1 MRGASVAMER
11 RLRACAAWLCLLL
24 AGTFATGSAFA
35 QNLPPTGSGDKPLTA
50 YFRETWT
57 TRQGLPH
64 NQVNAIEQAPDGYLW
79 FGTWEGLVRYNGLEF
94 HVFDRR
100 NTPGLEDNGIRSV
113 HATQDG
119 AIVVGTS
126 RGGVSVKR
134 GDHWRH
140 WSMADGLAQD
150 EIMDALYDRAGRLW
164 VATENSGISVVQPSG
179 KVIGYDARNGMPSNV
194 TYSLMEDRDGSMWVA
209 TAAGVVHF
217 DRSRIERFGVES
229 GLPDAPAFHF
239 LQDAEGV
246 LYVGTER
253 GAYRRKGTRFE
264 SVSPLLPQDGV
275 PSLARDAAGNM
286 WFGTINNGLLR
297 LSAKSGAVDR
307 FSSERGLPNNRVAA
321 LMVDREGSV
330 WAGTNGG
337 LLRLGDAPFSTWN
350 GDQGLSDDYVR
361 ALAEGR
367 DGSLW
372 VGTSRGLNRIHGGSV
387 EASYTSADGL
397 PGDSILSLLEDRDG
411 SLWAGTY
418 TAGLL
423 RLHDGKVVA
432 HYDNASGM
440 PGSNQVR
447 ALEQEP
453 DGTLWIGTTRG
464 LVRMRDGAYRFFGA
478 KDGLPREFIMALHLA
493 RDGSLW
499 VGTANGSA
507 RIVGDRVQP
516 IDASKVGDA
525 QDVFG
530 FHEDADGTIWMA
542 SDRGLLRYRG
552 GKLRALGLAQ
562 GLPIDT
568 LFAVVDDGIGDLWLT
583 SNRGVM
589 RVRRSD
595 IDAVFDGR
603 AKTLSP
609 DHFSDADG
617 LASAQC
623 NGGAGPS
630 ALLDRSGN
638 VWIATAGGVAVVDP
652 KALNRYHRQVPPVV
666 IEQVLANDAPVALG
680 NALDLPAGT
689 RKLEFHYAS
698 LSFRMPRFLHYRHR
712 LQGVDRDWID
722 RGNQRVAQYTNLG
735 PGHYRF
741 LVEVSAPGL
750 GQGWGK
756 DVTTLDIEIKPLLWQ
771 RDWFRAALVLLGGLL
786 AVAFYRWRS
795 RHLWQR
801 AARLEAIVEQ
811 RTSDLRDQT
820 ERLMRADQ
828 EKSALLA
835 KLQEQSEA
843 FERQAREDALT
854 GLANRRS
861 INEELARAFDRAV
874 RNGTPLSFALLDL
887 DHFKRINDTYSHL
900 SGDRALVVIAGVLTA
915 EAGGLGTVARWGG
928 EEFAVLFEN
937 LALDE
942 ARACC
947 ERLREAVE
955 RLDCSAFAPG
965 WKMSISGGVVER
977 TGLAYYEKL
986 VSRADD
992 LLYAAKR
999 EGRNR
1004 IMG

>member
-1 MRGASVAMER
+1 M
-11 RLRACAAWLCLLL
+11 AWCCLLL
-24 AGTFATGSAFA
+24 AVAAVFPLFA
-35 QNLPPTGSGDKPLTA
+35 QGLPAAGSGDKPLTA
-50 YFRETWT
+50 FFRETWT

-64 NQVNAIEQAPDGYLW
+64 NQVNSIAQTPDGYLW
-79 FGTWEGLVRYNGLEF
+79 FGTWEGLVRYDGLEF

-100 NTPGLEDNGIRSV
+100 NTPALKDNGIRSV
-113 HATQDG
+113 RTMPDG
-119 AIVVGTS
+119 TIVIGTS

-134 GDHWRH
+134 GDQWRH

-150 EIMDALYDRAGRLW
+150 EIMDAVYDRAGRLW
-164 VATENSGISVVQPSG
+164 VATENSGISVVRAPGQA
-179 KVIGYDARNGMPSNV
+179 VHYDSRNGLPSDV
-194 TYSLMEDRDGSMWVA
+194 VYSLFEDRDGSMWVA
-209 TAAGVVHF
+209 TAAGIAHF
-217 DRSRIERFGVES
+217 AEGRKPERFGAGS
-229 GLPDAPAFHF
+229 GLPEAPAFHL
-239 LQDAEGV
+239 LQDAKGE

-253 GAYRRKGTRFE
+253 GLYRRDGARFVP
-264 SVSPLLPQDGV
+264 VSPLLPQDGV
-275 PSLARDAAGNM
+275 PSMALDAAGNL
-286 WFGTINNGLLR
+286 WIGTVNNGLLR
-297 LSAKSGAVDR
+297 LAKSGVDH
-307 FSSERGLPNNRVAA
+307 FSSQRGLPNNRVAA
-321 LMVDREGSV
+321 LMVDSEGSI

-337 LLRLGDAPFSTWN
+337 LLRLSDAPFSTWN

-372 VGTSRGLNRIHGGSV
+372 IGTSRGLNRIRDGKV

-397 PGDSILSLLEDRDG
+397 PSDSILSLLEDHDG

-423 RLHDGKVVA
+423 RLRDGKVVA
-432 HYDNASGM
+432 HYDNAGGM

-447 ALEQEP
+447 ALEQAP

-464 LVRMRDGAYRFFGA
+464 LVRMRNGAYRLFGA

-507 RIVGDRVQP
+507 RIVGERVQP
-516 IDASKVGDA
+516 IDASSVSEA

-542 SDRGLLRYRG
+542 SDRGLLRYRD
-552 GKLRALGLAQ
+552 GKLQALGLAQ

-568 LFAVVDDGIGDLWLT
+568 LFAVVDDGIGGLWLT

-595 IDAVFDGR
+595 AEAVLDGR

-609 DHFSDADG
+609 DHFSEADG

-630 ALLDRSGN
+630 ALLDRRGDLW
-638 VWIATAGGVAVVDP
+638 VATAGGAAVLDP
-652 KALNRYHRQVPPVV
+652 TALGNYHRHVPPVV
-666 IEQVLANDAPVALG
+666 VEQVLANDAPVPSGGPLR
-680 NALDLPAGT
+680 LPAGT
-689 RKLEFHYAS
+689 SKLEFHYAS
-698 LSFRMPRFLHYRHR
+698 PSFRMPRFLRYRYK
-712 LQGVDRDWID
+712 LEGVDRGWID

-735 PGHYRF
+735 PGRYRF
-741 LVEVSAPGL
+741 LIGVSAPSL
-750 GQGWGK
+750 GQGWNA
-756 DVTTLDIEIKPLLWQ
+756 TRPTALEIEIAPLLWQ
-771 RDWFRAALVLLGGLL
+771 RGWFQAALVLLAGLL
-786 AVAFYRWRS
+786 VVAFYRWRS
-795 RHLWQR
+795 RHLRRR
-801 AARLEAIVEQ
+801 ALQLEAIVDQ
-811 RTSDLRDQT
+811 RTRDLREQT
-820 ERLMRADQ
+820 DRLMQADHD
-828 EKSALLA
+828 KSMLLA

-843 FERQAREDALT
+843 FERQALEDALT

-861 INEELARAFDRAV
+861 INEELARAFDRAMHA
-874 RNGTPLSFALLDL
+874 GTPLSFALLDL

-900 SGDRALVVIAGVLTA
+900 AGDHALVVVAGVLTA
-915 EAGGLGTVARWGG
+915 EAGASGTVARWGG
-928 EEFAVLFEN
+928 EEFAVLFEGVG
-937 LALDE
+937 LDA

-992 LLYAAKR
+992 LLYEAKR

-1004 IMG
+1004 IRG

>member
-1 MRGASVAMER
+1 MRGASVAKGR
-11 RLRACAAWLCLLL
+11 GIRAGTAWLVLFL
-24 AGTFATGSAFA
+24 AMSGIVLPAFA
-35 QNLPPTGSGDKPLTA
+35 QGPAATGAADKPLTA
-50 YFRETWT
+50 FFRETWT

-64 NQVNAIEQAPDGYLW
+64 NQVNSIAQTPDGYLW
-79 FGTWEGLVRYNGLEF
+79 FGTWEGLVRYDGLEF

-100 NTPGLEDNGIRSV
+100 NTPALKDNGIRSV
-113 HATQDG
+113 RTTPDG
-119 AIVVGTS
+119 TIVVGTS

-134 GDHWRH
+134 GDQWRN

-150 EIMDALYDRAGRLW
+150 EVMDAVYDRAGRLW
-164 VATENSGISVVQPSG
+164 VATENSGVSVVRGPG
-179 KVIGYDARNGMPSNV
+179 KVGHYDARNGLPSDV
-194 TYSLMEDRDGSMWVA
+194 VYSLLEDRDGSMWVA
-209 TAAGVVHF
+209 TAAGLAHF
-217 DRSRIERFGVES
+217 VGDRSEHYGVES
-229 GLPDAPAFHF
+229 GLPKAPAFHMM
-239 LQDAEGV
+239 QDAKDE

-253 GAYRRKGTRFE
+253 GLYRRDGARF
-264 SVSPLLPQDGV
+264 VPASPLLPQDGV
-275 PSLARDAAGNM
+275 PSMALDVAGNL
-286 WFGTINNGLLR
+286 WVGTVNNGLLR
-297 LSAKSGAVDR
+297 LSHSGVDR
-307 FSSERGLPNNRVAA
+307 FSSQRGLPNNRVAA
-321 LMVDREGSV
+321 LMIDREGSI

-337 LLRLGDAPFSTWN
+337 LLRLSDAPFSTWN

-372 VGTSRGLNRIHGGSV
+372 IGTSRGLNRIRDGRI

-397 PGDSILSLLEDRDG
+397 PSDSILSLLEDHDG

-423 RLHDGKVVA
+423 RLRDGKVVA
-432 HYDNASGM
+432 HYDNAGGL

-447 ALEQEP
+447 ALEQAP

-464 LVRMRDGAYRFFGA
+464 LVRMRDGAYRVFGA

-507 RIVGDRVQP
+507 RIVGERVQP
-516 IDASKVGDA
+516 IDASKASEA

-542 SDRGLLRYRG
+542 SDRGLLRYRNG
-552 GKLRALGLAQ
+552 TLQALGLAQ

-568 LFAVVDDGIGDLWLT
+568 IFAVVDDGIGSLWLT

-595 IDAVFDGR
+595 AEAVLDGR

-609 DHFSDADG
+609 DHFSEADG

-630 ALLDRSGN
+630 ALLDRHGRLW
-638 VWIATAGGVAVVDP
+638 VATAGGAAVLDP
-652 KALNRYHRQVPPVV
+652 AALGSYHRHAPPVV
-666 IEQVLANDAPVALG
+666 VEQVLANDAPVSADML
-680 NALDLPAGT
+680 AHLPAGT
-689 RKLEFHYAS
+689 NKLEFRYAS
-698 LSFRMPRFLHYRHR
+698 PSFRMPRFLRYRYR
-712 LQGVDRDWID
+712 LEGVDRGWID

-741 LVEVSAPGL
+741 LIGVSAPSL
-750 GQGWGK
+750 GQGWNATRTTAV
-756 DVTTLDIEIKPLLWQ
+756 DVEIAPLPWQ
-771 RDWFRAALVLLGGLL
+771 RGGFQAAVALLAGLL
-786 AVAFYRWRS
+786 VVAIYRWRS
-795 RHLWQR
+795 RHLRRR
-801 AARLEAIVEQ
+801 AMQLEAIVDQ
-811 RTSDLRDQT
+811 RTRDLRDQT
-820 ERLMRADQ
+820 DRLMQADH
-828 EKSALLA
+828 EKSVLLA
-835 KLQEQSEA
+835 RLQEQSEA
-843 FERQAREDALT
+843 FERQALEDALT

-861 INEELARAFDRAV
+861 INEELARAFDRATHA
-874 RNGTPLSFALLDL
+874 GKPLSFALLDL

-900 SGDRALVVIAGVLTA
+900 SGDRALVVVAGVLAA
-915 EAGGLGTVARWGG
+915 EVGALGKVARWGG
-928 EEFAVLFEN
+928 EEFAMLFEGVG
-937 LALDE
+937 LDE

-947 ERLREAVE
+947 ERVREAVE

-965 WKMSISGGVVER
+965 WKMTISGGVVER

-1004 IMG
+1004 VCG

>member
-1 MRGASVAMER
+1 MRGASVAMEG
-11 RLRACAAWLCLLL
+11 RLRACAAGLCLLL
-24 AGTFATGSAFA
+24 AGAFATAPALA
-35 QNLPPTGSGDKPLTA
+35 QDKPLTA
-50 YFRETWT
+50 FFRETWT

-64 NQVNAIEQAPDGYLW
+64 NQVNAIDQAPDGYLW

-100 NTPGLEDNGIRSV
+100 NTPGLKDNGIRSV
-113 HATQDG
+113 HAAPDG

-134 GDHWRH
+134 GDRWRH

-150 EIMDALYDRAGRLW
+150 EIMDALYDSAGRLW
-164 VATENSGISVVQPSG
+164 VATENSGISMVPPSG
-179 KVIGYDARNGMPSNV
+179 KVVAYDVRNGMPSNV
-194 TYSLMEDRDGSMWVA
+194 TYSLLQDRDGSMWAA
-209 TAAGVVHF
+209 TAAGLVHF
-217 DRSRIERFGVES
+217 EGGRVVRFGVES

-239 LQDAEGV
+239 LQDAKGV

-253 GAYRRKGTRFE
+253 GLFRREGARFML
-264 SVSPLLPQDGV
+264 VSPLLPQDGV
-275 PSLARDAAGNM
+275 PSMALDGVGNL
-286 WFGTINNGLLR
+286 WVGTVNNGLLR
-297 LSAKSGAVDR
+297 LSKSGAVDR
-307 FSSERGLPNNRVAA
+307 FSSQRGLPNNRVAA
-321 LMVDREGSV
+321 LMVDREGSI

-337 LLRLGDAPFSTWN
+337 LLRLSDAPFSTWN

-372 VGTSRGLNRIHGGSV
+372 VGTSRGLNRIRDGKV
-387 EASYTSADGL
+387 QASYTSADGL
-397 PGDSILSLLEDRDG
+397 PGDSILSLLEDHDG

-423 RLHDGKVVA
+423 RLRDGKVVA
-432 HYDNASGM
+432 HYDNAGGM

-447 ALEQEP
+447 ALEQEA

-464 LVRMRDGAYRFFGA
+464 LIRMHDGAYRFFGA

-516 IDASKVGDA
+516 IDAGKVSDA
-525 QDVFG
+525 QDVFD
-530 FHEDADGTIWMA
+530 FHEDPDGTIWMA
-542 SDRGLLRYRG
+542 SDRGLLRYRE
-552 GKLRALGLAQ
+552 GKLQALGLAQ

-568 LFAVVDDGIGDLWLT
+568 LFAVVDDGIGNLWLT

-589 RVRRSD
+589 RVRRED
-595 IDAVFDGR
+595 VDAVFDGR

-609 DHFSDADG
+609 DHFSEADG

-630 ALLDRSGN
+630 ALLDRRGN
-638 VWIATAGGVAVVDP
+638 VWIATAGGAAVVDP
-652 KALNRYHRQVPPVV
+652 KALSKYHRQVPPVV
-666 IEQVLANDAPVALG
+666 IEQVLANAAPVAQGKVLE
-680 NALDLPAGT
+680 LPAGT
-689 RKLEFHYAS
+689 SKLEFHYAS
-698 LSFRMPRFLHYRHR
+698 LSFRMPRFLRYRYR
-712 LQGVDRDWID
+712 LQGVDSEWID

-735 PGHYRF
+735 PGRYRF
-741 LVEVSAPGL
+741 MVEASAPGL

-756 DVTTLDIEIKPLLWQ
+756 DATALDIEIEPLLWQ
-771 RDWFRAALVLLGGLL
+771 RDGFQAAVVLLAGLL
-786 AVAFYRWRS
+786 VVAVYRWRS
-795 RHLWQR
+795 RHLRQR
-801 AARLEAIVEQ
+801 AVLLESLVGQ

-828 EKSALLA
+828 EKSVLLA
-835 KLQEQSEA
+835 RLQEQSEA

-854 GLANRRS
+854 GLPNRRS

-874 RNGTPLSFALLDL
+874 RNGNPLGFALLDL

-900 SGDRALVVIAGVLTA
+900 SGDRALVVVAGVLKA
-915 EAGGLGTVARWGG
+915 EAGRQGKVARWGG

-955 RLDCSAFAPG
+955 RLDCGEFAPG

-992 LLYAAKR
+992 LLYEAKR

-1004 IMG
+1004 IRG